1 MRKSRT
7 YIVTPPGA
15 TIKEQVLDR
24 GISQT
29 EFAAR
34 MALTEKLVSKLI
46 HSEVQLT
53 TDVALRLE
61 MVLGVPAHFWN
72 NLESLYRKKLAL
84 VQAENELE
92 EEIKIANKF
101 PFSSM
106 VKIELIEKANRLDDK
121 VFQLV
126 SLVILKGSF
135 IPSIACRQLSTSLL
149 ANYVLIAWVQK

>member
-24 GISQT
+24 GISQK

-46 HSEVQLT
+46 HSEVQIT

-84 VQAENELE
+84 DRKSV
-92 EEIKIANKF
+92 
-101 PFSSM
+101 
-106 VKIELIEKANRLDDK
+106 V
-121 VFQLV
+121 
-126 SLVILKGSF
+126 
-135 IPSIACRQLSTSLL
+135 
-149 ANYVLIAWVQK
+149 